1 MPRGDNFRLHSSTYA
16 RLAANVVE
24 DGECWLGTERERA
37 NYGYV
42 RVSLRIGHRNAKV
55 MAHILM
61 HCIVELRK
69 LGIDEPTNEELYLA
83 YLEFRES
90 GLEIDHECNQPA
102 CRFPGHLEP
111 VTRIENEKRKHER
124 RAALPARENVAPEP
138 CEVEF

>member
-1 MPRGDNFRLHSSTYA
+1 MPRGDNFRQHSSVYA
-16 RLAANVVE
+16 KLVANVVE
-24 DGECWLGTERERA
+24 DGKCWLGTERERA

-42 RVSLRIGHRNAKV
+42 RVSLRIGHRQAKL

-69 LGIDEPTNEELYLA
+69 LGVHEPTNEELYLA

-111 VTRIENEKRKHER
+111 VTRRENELRKHER
-124 RAALPARENVAPEP
+124 RAARENIEHDPAL
-138 CEVEF
+138 VEF